1 MGLICK
7 YRCTLLSFILC
18 AVVSGLTGIGILF
31 WVVAIIV
38 FILGLPG
45 VLIGGFISD
54 IQDRADAREEM
65 RQLDEDLRMD
75 EYFDKLDEIEDRRN
89 L

>member
-1 MGLICK
+1 MLVLLI
-7 YRCTLLSFILC
+7 LSVILG

-54 IQDRADAREEM
+54 IQDRADAREIE

-75 EYFDKLDEIEDRRN
+75 EYFDKLDEINDRRN
-89 L
+89 Y

>member
-1 MGLICK
+1 MLVLLI
-7 YRCTLLSFILC
+7 LSVVLG
-18 AVVSGLTGIGILF
+18 AVVYGLTGIGFLF

-45 VLIGGFISD
+45 ALIGGFISD
-54 IQDRADAREEM
+54 IQDRADTREME

-75 EYFDKLDEIEDRRN
+75 RYLDKLDEIEDRLEDRYFD
-89 L
+89 